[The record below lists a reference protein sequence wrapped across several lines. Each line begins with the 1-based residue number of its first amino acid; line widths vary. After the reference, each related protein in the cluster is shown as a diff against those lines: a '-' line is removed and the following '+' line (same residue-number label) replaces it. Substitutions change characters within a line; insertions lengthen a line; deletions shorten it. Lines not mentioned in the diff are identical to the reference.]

1 MRDIID
7 TARVQ
12 GHLHVH
18 NGRSGSSVA
27 NQIQY
32 GWGAVAAKLMGAGD
46 QAYKISTMYIEFE
59 NVASP
64 GDPVTLPTYTR
75 SEGQEYYENLSL
87 ATDRDFLRVSL
98 LLPAAVSVE
107 DGYEDYIPANEG
119 NLLTFYTQSQGAVGY
134 HGRTFSHSVNSK
146 VFGAALV
153 ATPTADDPT
162 QDIIVAR
169 TYLLAASQVLKIAS
183 SQIGLTW
190 RLSLL

>member
-1 MRDIID
+1 MMRDIID

-59 NVASP
+59 NV
-64 GDPVTLPTYTR
+64 
-75 SEGQEYYENLSL
+75 
-87 ATDRDFLRVSL
+87 
-98 LLPAAVSVE
+98 
-107 DGYEDYIPANEG
+107 ANEG